1 MPSLVVKPSG
11 RAIPVTQGGTV
22 LEALRRAGIE
32 LESPCGGEGV
42 CGKCRVRVEGP
53 EGVPETP
60 HRLLPA
66 HEAREG
72 WRLACRLV
80 PEGDLTVH
88 LPPDALLDAR
98 ILEGERLCA
107 GRLAPAARI
116 VAAADAWHLE
126 YEGEEAAEL
135 PGWQPGTAPKGVAV
149 DIGTTTL
156 VVSLLD
162 LATGRELATAS
173 ALNPQTAF
181 GHDVLSRIQKGS
193 TREGLGELAT
203 AVRGVLNRL
212 IGETCREAGADA
224 GEVVDAV
231 LGANTTMLQLA
242 GEFDPAP
249 LGRIPFRVGITG
261 GRSYPAA
268 RFGLD
273 LHPAARV
280 YVPPVAHA
288 FVGSDISGG
297 LLACRFFE
305 REGPL
310 LFVDIGTNGELA
322 LSAGGRWLVTSAAAG
337 PAFEGMGISQGMRAA
352 PGAVEAVHT
361 EGGALEVRVIG
372 DVPARGLCGSGLIDA
387 VACLLRAGALEPS
400 GRMLRPGEARG
411 LLDPGFAER
420 LVERDGRPAF
430 RLAEGVF
437 LTQADVRQLQLAKAA
452 IRTAVDLLLAEAGTP
467 PSDLRE
473 VVLAGAFGYHL
484 RPESLEAIGLLPS
497 GLSERVAFAGNTS
510 RLGAALLLVDGG
522 ARSKL
527 AARMAE
533 TRHLPL
539 PESHTFQDAFVQ
551 NLSFPA

>member
-1 MPSLVVKPSG
+1 MASLWVAPSG
-11 RAIPVTQGGTV
+11 PRIPLAPGESV
-22 LEALRRAGIE
+22 LAALRRAGIE

-42 CGKCRVRVEGP
+42 CGKCRVRVEEP
-53 EGVPETP
+53 QGVPETP
-60 HRLLPA
+60 HRRLLA
-66 HEAREG
+66 GEVREG
-72 WRLACRLV
+72 WRLACLLV
-80 PEGDLTVH
+80 PEGDLAIH
-88 LPPDALLDAR
+88 LPADALLDAR
-98 ILEGERLCA
+98 ILEGERLSA
-107 GRLAPAARI
+107 SRLAPAAR
-116 VAAADAWHLE
+116 VRWKRGAPWLE
-126 YEGEEAAEL
+126 YEGAEPVAL
-135 PGWQPGTAPKGVAV
+135 PGWGSPTAPKGLAV

-162 LATGRELATAS
+162 LAGGRELSTAS

-193 TREGLGELAT
+193 TQEGLGELAA

-212 IGETCREAGADA
+212 IGEACREAGADA

-242 GEFDPAP
+242 GGIDPAP
-249 LGRIPFRVGITG
+249 LGRVPFRVGIAG

-273 LHPAARV
+273 LNPAARV

-288 FVGSDISGG
+288 FVGSDISAG

-361 EGGALEVRVIG
+361 DGGTVDVRVVG
-372 DVPARGLCGSGLIDA
+372 GGPARGLCGSGLIDA
-387 VACLLRAGALEPS
+387 VAALLRLGALEPS
-400 GRMLRPGEARG
+400 GRLRRPAEAGRVAPGAR
-411 LLDPGFAER
+411 ER
-420 LVERDGRPAF
+420 LAERDGKPAF
-430 RLAEGVF
+430 RLADGVF
-437 LTQADVRQLQLAKAA
+437 LTQADVRQLQLAKGAL
-452 IRTAVDLLLAEAGTP
+452 RTAVDLLLAEAGVRP
-467 PSDLRE
+467 EELRE

-484 RPESLEAIGLLPS
+484 RPESLEAIGLLPR
-497 GLSERVAFAGNTS
+497 GLADTVTFAGNTS
-510 RLGAALLLVDGG
+510 RLGAGLLLLDSHLRGVLE
-522 ARSKL
+522 AL
-527 AARMAE
+527 ME
-533 TRHLPL
+533 QTRHLAL
-539 PESHTFQDAFVQ
+539 PESRAFQDAFVG
-551 NLSFPA
+551 NIGFPC